1 SGTSVRGEIHMLL
14 VGDPGTGKSQFLKY
28 AAKITPRSVL
38 TTGIGSTSA
47 GLTVTA
53 IKDGGEWQLEAGALV
68 LSDGGL
74 CCIDEFNSIRE
85 QDKASIHEAMEQQ
98 TISVA
103 KAGLVC
109 KLNTK
114 TSILAATNPKGH
126 YDPNE
131 SISVNVALASPLLSR
146 FDLVLVLLDSQ
157 NEEWDRV
164 VSTYILDNKDPLG
177 EMNTKGLW
185 SMEKMQAYIAL
196 VKTINPKLSDGA
208 TVVLRH
214 YYHAQRGADER
225 NAARTTMR
233 LLQSMIRL
241 SQAHARLMFRD
252 EATVQDAVV
261 AITLM
266 ESSMQ
271 GAALLGG
278 VNALHTAF
286 PHNPEEEYKI
296 QAELILTRLGLPE
309 LLRKE
314 IQQVEEMEAA
324 LASLSE
330 NSKNERPQQNQ
341 GVLKEPAQDQ
351 QLGHYEGSID
361 AKGSYKQLVIVPDT
375 LESDP
380 PVSSHRSKSNIKIC
394 GNVHKFSEQA
404 FSFLEEPSVSETQN
418 KERLCGFYAEKP
430 KIDTSL
436 SLNNSSTNLLESSV
450 EEEHDKYLSSSM
462 KSMRVMDSQ
471 VSKVSSPLSEQSCL
485 LEKAENCPDL
495 GITQKN
501 MKPLPRE
508 TLSQFDKVNVN
519 FEKSQSVIQQCISDR
534 LTLRAQREQFREDNS
549 KNKKGFDFIEGIDKQ
564 HRLTCVKSGR
574 KGTDKKILSAKLKKK
589 LVEMNCR
596 KKNLENNATYDSES
610 SKTSIISKTVET
622 STGKKRKQKAEKELI
637 DIVRKAKNNKHRV
650 PDKTNVN
657 KANANYKQSSQDG
670 HTKAFQNP
678 LNKLSTFVFNGMYLG
693 SDSGSHGNNSLDMLD
708 TSLSDNA
715 ILAHLKK
722 NKDESPQIK
731 KSCNIKDNTHQVL
744 DVIFGEMEGNV
755 TLKNV
760 QTLDF
765 KEYDESESNQSRKR
779 SDGEK
784 SREEKLLSL
793 SHSVNEDRE
802 DNKVYNFPNDQENSE
817 NTSSDAKKSDAKAV
831 NLHSDM
837 AQVPQ
842 YSFPTVDLGFSQE
855 STNYEK
861 MRSND
866 GNGQSQFKLT
876 PGSSPTWLK
885 TIISK
890 KTSPIFRVTES
901 EDLDDLDLEL
911 DFPIQPNKKMKV
923 NQKWN

>member
-1 SGTSVRGEIHMLL
+1 
-14 VGDPGTGKSQFLKY
+14 TGKSQFLKY

-164 VSTYILDNKDPLG
+164 VSTYILENKDPLG
-177 EMNTKGLW
+177 K
-185 SMEKMQAYIAL
+185 
-196 VKTINPKLSDGA
+196 
-208 TVVLRH
+208 VLRH

-252 EATVQDAVV
+252 EATVQDAVM

-324 LASLSE
+324 LASQ
-330 NSKNERPQQNQ
+330 SKNLETERPLQNK
-341 GVLKEPAQDQ
+341 GIPKEPAQDH
-351 QLGHYEGSID
+351 QLGHYAGSID
-361 AKGSYKQLVIVPDT
+361 PNDKVNYELPIIIPET
-375 LESDP
+375 LESDL
-380 PVSSHRSKSNIKIC
+380 SISNDTSKSNIYIC
-394 GNVHKFSEQA
+394 GNVQKLSEKTVI
-404 FSFLEEPSVSETQN
+404 FLEESSVSETPN
-418 KERLCGFYAEKP
+418 KERLYGFYAEKP
-430 KIDTSL
+430 KIGTSL
-436 SLNNSSTNLLESSV
+436 SLTKSWTDLLESSV
-450 EEEHDKYLSSSM
+450 EEEHDKYLPSNI
-462 KSMRVMDSQ
+462 KSMQVMDSQ
-471 VSKVSSPLSEQSCL
+471 VSKVSSPLDQQRCL
-485 LEKAENCPDL
+485 LEKAEYLPDL
-495 GITQKN
+495 GITQKDV
-501 MKPLPRE
+501 KSLLKE
-508 TLSQFDKVNVN
+508 TPSQFDKVNIN
-519 FEKSQSVIQQCISDR
+519 FEKSPSFIQQCISDR
-534 LTLRAQREQFREDNS
+534 LTQRAQREQLREDNS
-549 KNKKGFDFIEGIDKQ
+549 KDKDGSDFIEGIDKHQ
-564 HRLTCVKSGR
+564 RLICVKSGR
-574 KGTDKKILSAKLKKK
+574 KGTNKKVLSAKLKQKI
-589 LVEMNCR
+589 VEMNSS
-596 KKNLENNATYDSES
+596 KNHGSEDSES
-610 SKTSIISKTVET
+610 SKTSIIANTVES
-622 STGKKRKQKAEKELI
+622 STGKKRKQKADKELI
-637 DIVRKAKNNKHRV
+637 DIVNTAKNNKQIV
-650 PDKTNVN
+650 PKNINAKETTVN
-657 KANANYKQSSQDG
+657 YEQSGQDG
-670 HTKAFQNP
+670 HTRTSDNP
-678 LNKLSTFVFNGMYLG
+678 LSKLSRFAFNGRSLR
-693 SDSGSHGNNSLDMLD
+693 SDSGSNGNNSLDVLD
-708 TSLSDNA
+708 TCLSDNA
-715 ILAHLKK
+715 VLAHLKK
-722 NKDESPQIK
+722 NKDESPHIK
-731 KSCNIKDNTHQVL
+731 RNCSKEDNNQVIHHS
-744 DVIFGEMEGNV
+744 DTIFGEMEGNV
-755 TLKNV
+755 TMKNV
-760 QTLDF
+760 QIFELNENEE
-765 KEYDESESNQSRKR
+765 KESNKSLKN
-779 SDGEK
+779 SNGEK
-784 SREEKLLSL
+784 SMEEKLMSK
-793 SHSVNEDRE
+793 SPSAIEGRE
-802 DNKVYNFPNDQENSE
+802 NSKVYSFPNDQKSSA
-817 NTSSDAKKSDAKAV
+817 NTTSDAMKSDANV
-831 NLHSDM
+831 NLHSEM
-837 AQVPQ
+837 AQVLQ
-842 YSFPTVDLGFSQE
+842 VFPPVDLGFSQE
-855 STNYEK
+855 STKSEK
-861 MRSND
+861 SRSSED
-866 GNGQSQFKLT
+866 GKKQSQFKLT
-876 PGSSPTWLK
+876 PGLSPSWLK
-885 TIISK
+885 TINSK

-911 DFPIQPNKKMKV
+911 DFPIQPHKKMKI